1 VKHLRG
7 KICFSFWLLILAMAA
22 LSACQGTINYPAPT
36 IKSLSPNNI
45 AAGQPPFT
53 LTVTGSNLTP
63 ASVIEWNGEPLIS
76 IFQTQNTMTAQIS
89 PGLIQ
94 NPGTVQVTVF
104 TPQPGGG
111 IAQPALDFVINP
123 TTSPIPTISY
133 INPSSVLA
141 GGNPP
146 QIYVYGQNFESLTT
160 LAVNGF
166 NISTSVINS
175 TTLTATLS
183 TSNVAASG
191 TLQIIVSN
199 PPPGGG
205 SSNPVTLS
213 VTNPVPSI
221 TSVTPTSIPAATTA
235 TPTTLTVAGKSFVPN
250 STITINGVA
259 RLTSFAGSASLSAN
273 LTSADISVGGINL
286 VEVVNPAP
294 GGGTSNMLS
303 YSVNPTTSVGLPV
316 LVDLGPNGI
325 IANAGVC
332 GASCTGVDPTLTLLT
347 AGPSLSSNG
356 ESVAFAS
363 VSNNLILDQTSPATE
378 VYLRTTCLTLGA
390 TCTPTTSIVSRTSAG
405 GISNGPSWEP
415 SLDSSAAHVT
425 FTSLATNLVTT
436 ATVPGG
442 TTQVYWTPV
451 CTGTVTCT
459 GTNGPSTTLVSL
471 GADGITPGNGDS
483 YNSAI
488 SPDGQYVAFVSV
500 ATNLVADVVFDG
512 VTPQVYIRSTCGG
525 VTSTTCVPT
534 TYLVSTPDVTLPFAT
549 PGNGAS
555 TNPAIS
561 NDGLYVS
568 FTSSASNLGATAPN
582 PGGAQEVFD
591 RTTCVTTISES
602 TNTCAPITTLISTPD
617 GTTPANA
624 LSADSA
630 ISNDGRF
637 IAFASMGTNLGV
649 ASGGV
654 QQVFVRD
661 TCISTDTITC
671 PAPSTILVSTT
682 DGTTPA
688 NGLSEHPSIS
698 RCGGTGTCATGQFIA
713 FASLANNLG
722 FNISNGIENV
732 FVRNTCLVFTTTTTT
747 CTASTTLASQP
758 AGTTPL
764 PSNGSSL
771 MPSISGDGHSVSF
784 LSLANNLVPYP
795 SSGFQDVYLATTG
808 F

>member
-7 KICFSFWLLILAMAA
+7 KICFSFWLLILAVAT
-22 LSACQGTINYPAPT
+22 LSSCQGTINYPAPT

-53 LTVTGSNLTP
+53 LTVNGSNLTP
-63 ASVIEWNGEPLIS
+63 ASVIEWNGQPLIS

-123 TTSPIPTISY
+123 TTSPIPLITY

-175 TTLTATLS
+175 TTLTATLGS
-183 TSNVAASG
+183 SNVASAG
-191 TLQIIVSN
+191 ILQIVVSN

-221 TSVTPTSIPAATTA
+221 TSVSPVAIPAATTA

-250 STITINGVA
+250 SYITINGVE
-259 RLTSFAGSASLSAN
+259 RTTTFAGGGSLTTN

-286 VEVVNPAP
+286 VEVVNPTP

-303 YSVNPTTSVGLPV
+303 YSVNPTTTVGLPV
-316 LVDLGPNGI
+316 LVDLGPNGVF
-325 IANAGVC
+325 ANAGVC
-332 GASCTGVDPTLTLLT
+332 GTTCDGASPSLTLLT
-347 AGPSLSSNG
+347 AGPSISANG

-363 VSNNLILDQTSPATE
+363 VSNNLILDQTTPSTE

-390 TCTPTTSIVSRTSAG
+390 TCTPATSVISRTSAG
-405 GISNGPSWEP
+405 GTSNGPSWEP
-415 SLDSSAAHVT
+415 SLDSSAAHVA

-436 ATVPGG
+436 TAVSGSA
-442 TTQVYWTPV
+442 TQVYWTPV
-451 CTGTVTCT
+451 CTGSVACNIST
-459 GTNGPSTTLVSL
+459 GPSTTLVSL

-483 YNSAI
+483 YNPAI

-500 ATNLVADVVFDG
+500 ATNLVANVTFDG

-525 VTSTTCVPT
+525 VTSTSCVPT
-534 TYLVSTPDVTLPFAT
+534 TYLVSTPDIIFPFTTTA
-549 PGNGAS
+549 NGPS
-555 TNPAIS
+555 SNPAIS

-568 FTSSASNLGATAPN
+568 FTSSASNLGA
-582 PGGAQEVFD
+582 GGTPQIFD

-602 TNTCAPITTLISTPD
+602 TNTCAPITNLISTFD
-617 GTTPANA
+617 GLTPANA

-654 QQVFVRD
+654 QEIYVRD

-671 PAPSTILVSTT
+671 PAPSTILVSTV
-682 DGTTPA
+682 DGTAPA
-688 NGLSEHPSIS
+688 NGLSEHPSVS
-698 RCGGTGTCATGQFIA
+698 RCGGTGACATGQFVA

-722 FNISNGIENV
+722 LNISNGVENV

-758 AGTTPL
+758 AGSAPS
-764 PSNGSSL
+764 PSNGNSL
-771 MPSISGDGHSVSF
+771 VPSLSGDGHSVSF
-784 LSLANNLVPYP
+784 LSLANNLVPYL
-795 SSGFQDVYLATTG
+795 SSGFQDIFLATTG